1 MIKCDSVFICVTD
14 GIEDIETVSS
24 IDILT
29 RSNINV
35 VLVSINN
42 KREIVCAHG
51 TKIISDIFFNNIENI
66 NIKNVIAMIL
76 PGGLQASENFQ
87 KNYFLLKYLKKIK
100 NSNRIIGAICAAP
113 AMVISA
119 NNLFPNAKMTG
130 YLGLKY
136 LIPNQ
141 QWIKYPV
148 YWDNKYKLL
157 TGQSVKYAIQFNLK
171 LVQIIL
177 GKEVSRKI
185 ENEL

>member
-1 MIKCDSVFICVTD
+1 MIKCYSVFICVTD

-35 VLVSINN
+35 ILVSVNN
-42 KREIVCAHG
+42 KREILCAHG
-51 TKIISDIFFNNIENI
+51 TKIVSDIFLNNIENI
-66 NIKNVIAMIL
+66 NIENIIAIIL
-76 PGGLQASENFQ
+76 PGGLEASKYFQ
-87 KNYFLLKYLKKIK
+87 KNYFLLKYLKKFK
-100 NSNRIIGAICAAP
+100 FSNRIIGAICASP

-141 QWIKYPV
+141 QWTKSPV

-177 GKEVSRKI
+177 GETVSLKI